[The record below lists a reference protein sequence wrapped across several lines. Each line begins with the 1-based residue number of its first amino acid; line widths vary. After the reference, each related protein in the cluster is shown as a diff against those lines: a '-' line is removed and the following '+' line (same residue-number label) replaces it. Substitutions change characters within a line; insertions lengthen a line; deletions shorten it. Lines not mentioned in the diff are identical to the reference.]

1 MRAELSED
9 ASAASEGQGHMHMV
23 WVVRSWAEKMTQ
35 AVTPILKLR
44 GRRASKRRACTLLFV
59 QRGPAVRGLAGLAL
73 LPSQLL

>member
-23 WVVRSWAEKMTQ
+23 WVVVVRSWAEKMTQ

-44 GRRASKRRACTLLFV
+44 GRRAKGEPVLSSLFNV
-59 QRGPAVRGLAGLAL
+59 DRPAGA
-73 LPSQLL
+73 